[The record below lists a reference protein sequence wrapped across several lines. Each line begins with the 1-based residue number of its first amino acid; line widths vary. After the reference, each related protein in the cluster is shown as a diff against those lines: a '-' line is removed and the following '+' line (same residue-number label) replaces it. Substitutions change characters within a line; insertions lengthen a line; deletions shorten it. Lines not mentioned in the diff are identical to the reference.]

1 MNGSHKVAHCCHG
14 SLNCSG
20 RAREKTGEQRRVLK
34 ISGAYHGSMNGS
46 GLNSTKQLKA
56 VSHLFGRNFYC
67 PLTASLGL
75 KAMSLV
81 NHPMPDRWQNFSVSS
96 NVSQQQRMVGYH
108 NIRRS
113 RTFTSSMNKALMRVI
128 RTLRA
133 QALRCFDSYHLS
145 WNRAPT
151 NPQRVQIA
159 ISRLA
164 RVGINHRNCGQHVR
178 RNAVARAPFLIKQ
191 RQWKLLKGSPVNAM
205 QARIVLVSF

>member
-1 MNGSHKVAHCCHG
+1 MHSGHKVAHCCHG
-14 SLNCSG
+14 SLNCGS
-20 RAREKTGEQRRVLK
+20 RSREKPGEQRRVLK
-34 ISGAYHGSMNGS
+34 VSSTHHSGVNGTR
-46 GLNSTKQLKA
+46 LDTTKQLKA

-67 PLTASLGL
+67 PLMASLSL

-81 NHPMPDRWQNFSVSS
+81 NHPMSDRWQNFTVSS
-96 NVSQQQRMVGYH
+96 NVSKQQRVIGYH

-128 RTLRA
+128 RALRA

-145 WNRAPT
+145 WNRAPA
-151 NPQRVQIA
+151 NPQRIQIA

-178 RNAVARAPFLIKQ
+178 RNAVARAPFLVKQ
-191 RQWKLLKGSPVNAM
+191 RQRKLLKSSPINAM
-205 QARIVLVSF
+205 QARIMLVSF